1 MGRTES
7 KLFLMLGDMPVL
19 AHTLRAFERAESV
32 DEIIIAAR
40 EEDILLIWDMIS
52 EFQIGK
58 VSKIINGGTNRTE
71 SVYAALREVS
81 DDTKLI
87 AVHDGARPL
96 IEPKL
101 IDFAIAEATKHG
113 AVTLGAKVK
122 DTIKRVGANG
132 VIDETLERDSLYH
145 IQTPQVFRTNI
156 ILEAYET
163 AINRGL
169 DYTDDCGSVETLGI
183 AVHIIEG
190 DYKNIKI
197 TTAEDLIIAEGLL

>member
-19 AHTLRAFERAESV
+19 AHTLRAFERAENV

-40 EEDILLIWDMIS
+40 EEDILLIWDMVS
-52 EFQIGK
+52 EFQIPK
-58 VSKIINGGTNRTE
+58 VSKIINGGANRTE

-81 DDTKLI
+81 DDTKLVAI
-87 AVHDGARPL
+87 HDGARPL
-96 IEPKL
+96 IKPKL
-101 IDFAIAEATKHG
+101 IDFAIAEAARKN
-113 AVTLGAKVK
+113 AVTLGVKVK

-132 VIDETLERDSLYH
+132 VIAETLERDSLYH
-145 IQTPQVFRTNI
+145 IQTPQVFRTDI
-156 ILEAYET
+156 IFKAYET

-169 DYTDDCGSVETLGI
+169 DYTDDCGLVEDLGV